1 MHSIGNVLGTSY
13 SLCFSLFV
21 EYHYFI
27 LLFIGFFFGLAP
39 SPTTDRTQAPSS
51 GSTESQPLDHQ
62 GSPCLNNMCSFSS
75 LTIS

>member
-27 LLFIGFFFGLAP
+27 LLFIGFFLALLPPQPQIEPRPPAVEAWSP
-39 SPTTDRTQAPSS
+39 SPWTTREVPA
-51 GSTESQPLDHQ
+51 
-62 GSPCLNNMCSFSS
+62 
-75 LTIS
+75 